1 MIRCILIYALAILA
15 ACTGPSPYFMGT
27 KVGTFETGGMRFTV
41 YQRADE
47 VEVHRT
53 GGGIPRERDVWL
65 GAIQAIESVTGCRLR
80 PRSMEGD
87 QSIVTA
93 EVDCVI

>member
-1 MIRCILIYALAILA
+1 MMGSFRSLFDEAGSRIVVPIVQRDYAQ
-15 ACTGPSPYFMGT
+15 G
-27 KVGTFETGGMRFTV
+27 
-41 YQRADE
+41 RADE

-65 GAIQAIESVTGCRLR
+65 GAIRAIESVTGCSIR

-93 EVDCVI
+93 EVDCVV

>member
-1 MIRCILIYALAILA
+1 MIRCILVCTLAILA
-15 ACTGPSPYFMGT
+15 ACSAPSPYFMGT
-27 KVGTFETGGMRFTV
+27 KAGVFETGGMRFTV

-65 GAIQAIESVTGCRLR
+65 GAIRAIERVTGCSVR

-93 EVDCVI
+93 EVDCVV